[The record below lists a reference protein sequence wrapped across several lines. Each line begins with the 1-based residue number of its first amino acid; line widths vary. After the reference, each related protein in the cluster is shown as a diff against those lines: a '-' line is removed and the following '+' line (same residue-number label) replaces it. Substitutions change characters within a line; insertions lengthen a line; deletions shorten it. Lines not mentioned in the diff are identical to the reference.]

1 MKNIYKEISKG
12 VVKVSKNMHGCI
24 WDGVSGDFL
33 VSSDISYFVWQKL
46 EISESHYDYI
56 HMVATV
62 RLVDAFYNK

>member
-1 MKNIYKEISKG
+1 
-12 VVKVSKNMHGCI
+12 MHGCI